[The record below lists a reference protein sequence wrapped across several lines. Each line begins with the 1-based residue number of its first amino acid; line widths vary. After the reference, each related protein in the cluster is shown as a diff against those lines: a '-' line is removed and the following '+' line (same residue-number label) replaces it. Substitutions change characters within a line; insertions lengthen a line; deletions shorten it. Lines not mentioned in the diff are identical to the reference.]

1 MVKNI
6 FNVFKSNKRIK
17 LSKKLSNSKYIQHE
31 KKGLLSEE
39 DIINQLEDEFVVG
52 PVKLK
57 QISQHFLFEF
67 KKGLENED
75 YSLAMIPSFVTKLPS
90 GRELGNYLSLDL
102 GGNIM
107 FIEVK
112 ESLINYEIIIYYI
125 F

>member
-17 LSKKLSNSKYIQHE
+17 LSKKLSSSKYIQHE